1 MSEKN
6 GQLTEVSK
14 IKSFGGFYCQYE
26 HQSER
31 LNCKMRFSIFLPPD
45 VSENNKAPV
54 MYWLSG
60 LTCNDENFM
69 QKAGALKLAAKLG
82 IAIVAPDTSP
92 RGDDVPDD
100 ENKAWD
106 FGLGA
111 GFYVNATELPWQ
123 RNYQMYDYVTDELP
137 ALIERYFPVN
147 DKRSISGHSMGGHG
161 ALVIALRNP
170 GRYSSVTAFSPL
182 SNPINCPWGIK
193 AFTNYLGTEESTWI
207 QYDATELILG
217 LTEEG
222 NRVPAMVDQGT
233 ADGFLTEQ
241 LMPEK
246 LLAAVSKNNYPL
258 EHRMQEGYDHSYY
271 FISSFIDDHLR
282 FHSSYLSR

>member
-14 IKSFGGFYCQYE
+14 IKSFGGFHCQYE